1 MVDPGNSALLDIE
14 PFWTTHDPSGATWG
28 DHQWIRFVPVDP
40 FDPDVYNELY
50 STIRRKVLSGEWPSC
65 AILADEAETCLPAS
79 AHGAA
84 PALVFS
90 GRKWPTAHI
99 TVATRPKTI
108 CLATR
113 ANLTNAALFPLY
125 IDDDRKTVSADLGI
139 PPQLLDSAMGAL
151 PVADPDGAGERGLLW
166 WTTSTRS
173 LQPIIC

>member
-1 MVDPGNSALLDIE
+1 MDPGNSALLDVE
-14 PFWTTHDPSGATWG
+14 PFWTTHDPTGESWG
-28 DHQWIRFVPVDP
+28 EHQNIRFVPLDP
-40 FDPDVYNELY
+40 YDADVYNELY
-50 STIRRKVLSGEWPSC
+50 STIRRKVLSGEWPCC
-65 AILADEAETCLPAS
+65 AILADEAETCLPAT

-90 GRKWPTAHI
+90 GRKWPTAHL
-99 TVATRPKTI
+99 TAATRPVNI

-125 IDDDRKTVSADLGI
+125 IAEDRKTVAGDLGI
-139 PPQLLDSAMGAL
+139 PLPLLDSAMSAL
-151 PVADPDGAGERGLLW
+151 PVPKPDGSGERGFLW